1 MILVPGADWVWWPD
15 QSSKLF
21 GPLTGLGRFDSY
33 TLPPPLC
40 NTSASPGCI
49 GIDPGGAVRLL
60 RALLVVVVGR
70 DTFRSAG
77 FRRLKDLEPSLR
89 SVVVR
94 PFDLLDSLEAVRRT
108 IVDSARAGPV
118 RLSVS
123 GGTKILANAAIL
135 AAFLEGIETWYC
147 ETTPIRMPILAGVRL
162 GEPFPASE
170 RAIMQLV
177 RRPISVERLVARAQ
191 ADGMSRRTALAAVR
205 SLSSKGLL
213 TLDIREGRS
222 FARPSDRAALFRS
235 HLAAAPGKA

>member
-1 MILVPGADWVWWPD
+1 MG
-15 QSSKLF
+15 
-21 GPLTGLGRFDSY
+21 FDERHV
-33 TLPPPLC
+33 LPAL
-40 NTSASPGCI
+40 
-49 GIDPGGAVRLL
+49 RLMPYD
-60 RALLVVVVGR
+60 RLVVV
-70 DTFRSAG
+70 
-77 FRRLKDLEPSLR
+77 R

-94 PFDLLDSLEAVRRT
+94 PFDLLDSLGTVRRT
-108 IVDSARAGPV
+108 IVDSAREGPV

-147 ETTPIRMPILAGVRL
+147 ETTPIRLPVLAGVRL

-177 RRPISVERLVARAQ
+177 RRPVAVERLVARAL
-191 ADGMSRRTALAAVR
+191 AGGMSRRTALTAIR
-205 SLSSKGLL
+205 SLASKGLL
-213 TLDIREGRS
+213 TLDVRAGRS

>member
-1 MILVPGADWVWWPD
+1 MWGER
-15 QSSKLF
+15 
-21 GPLTGLGRFDSY
+21 TGHRTLIATMGFDERHV
-33 TLPPPLC
+33 LPAL
-40 NTSASPGCI
+40 
-49 GIDPGGAVRLL
+49 RLMPYD
-60 RALLVVVVGR
+60 RLVVVGGR

-94 PFDLLDSLEAVRRT
+94 PFDLLDSLETVRRT

-147 ETTPIRMPILAGVRL
+147 ETTPIRLPVLAGVRL

-177 RRPISVERLVARAQ
+177 RRPVAVERLAARAL
-191 ADGMSRRTALAAVR
+191 AGGMSRRTALAAVR
-205 SLSSKGLL
+205 SLASKGLV
-213 TLDIREGRS
+213 TLDVRAGRS